1 MPCSCNRFGV
11 GQRVPWQGFRSD
23 LFMARP
29 TRRRWPTKTSATEG
43 KILAEKLSWL
53 PTVSPYSDAG
63 ISGRCHRDSDAHYA
77 QARPLRQAQKDTVGL
92 ALLGRPG
99 NGLSENPIKRCIV
112 HRFSHKGFCAVEA
125 FNAPTLHEPLRFFE
139 KQPVPAG

>member
-1 MPCSCNRFGV
+1 M
-11 GQRVPWQGFRSD
+11 
-23 LFMARP
+23 
-29 TRRRWPTKTSATEG
+29 KTSATEG
-43 KILAEKLSWL
+43 KIPAENHLILTLESQA
-53 PTVSPYSDAG
+53 DA
-63 ISGRCHRDSDAHYA
+63 IEIRMHITRRPDAHYA